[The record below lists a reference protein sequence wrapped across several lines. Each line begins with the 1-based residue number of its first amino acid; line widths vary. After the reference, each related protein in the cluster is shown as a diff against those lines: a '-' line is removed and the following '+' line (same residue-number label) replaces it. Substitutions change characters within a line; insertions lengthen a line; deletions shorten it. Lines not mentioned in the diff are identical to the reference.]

1 MLVIYHIFEWLLIMY
16 ITYVSL
22 EIILLND
29 DKKVLMYMAILL

>member
-16 ITYVSL
+16 ITYVFL